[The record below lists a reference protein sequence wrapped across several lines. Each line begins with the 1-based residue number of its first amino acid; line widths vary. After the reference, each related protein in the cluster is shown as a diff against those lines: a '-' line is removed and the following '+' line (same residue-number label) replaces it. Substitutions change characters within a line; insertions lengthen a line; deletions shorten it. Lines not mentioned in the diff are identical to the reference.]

1 MGGSAAPGGSHYASF
16 REFYPFY
23 LGEHTNRTS
32 RRLHVSGTLLAL
44 VLAAFAAPGGRL
56 ALPWAVPV
64 AGYAFAALGGRLALL
79 WAVPVA
85 GYAFAWVGHYFFE
98 KNRPATFTHPLYSLC
113 GDLRMLYEV
122 LTGRIRW

>member
-1 MGGSAAPGGSHYASF
+1 MGSSAGPAGSRYASF

-23 LGEHTNRTS
+23 LGEHRSRTS
-32 RRLHVSGTLLAL
+32 RRLHVAGTLLAL
-44 VLAAFAAPGGRL
+44 VLAAAALLSGRL
-56 ALPWAVPV
+56 M
-64 AGYAFAALGGRLALL
+64 LL

-113 GDLRMLYEV
+113 GDFRMLYEV
-122 LTGRIRW
+122 LTGRMRW

>member
-1 MGGSAAPGGSHYASF
+1 MSSSEAPGGSRYASF

-23 LGEHTNRTS
+23 LSEHTNRTS

-44 VLAAFAAPGGRL
+44 MLAAT
-56 ALPWAVPV
+56 AL
-64 AGYAFAALGGRLALL
+64 LTGRLALL

-85 GYAFAWVGHYFFE
+85 GYALAWVGHCFFE
-98 KNRPATFTHPLYSLC
+98 KNTPATFTHPLYSLR
-113 GDLRMLYEV
+113 GDFTMLYEV

>member
-1 MGGSAAPGGSHYASF
+1 MGRSEAPHRSHYASF

-44 VLAAFAAPGGRL
+44 VLAAAAVL
-56 ALPWAVPV
+56 SS
-64 AGYAFAALGGRLALL
+64 RLALL

-113 GDLRMLYEV
+113 GDFRMLYEV
-122 LTGRIRW
+122 LTGRLRW